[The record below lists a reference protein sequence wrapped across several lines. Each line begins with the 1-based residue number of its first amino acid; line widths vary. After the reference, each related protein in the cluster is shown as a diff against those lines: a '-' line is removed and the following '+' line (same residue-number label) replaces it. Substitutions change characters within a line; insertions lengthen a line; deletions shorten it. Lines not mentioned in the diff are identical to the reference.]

1 MKNFPYFYQ
10 AQIVRWVD
18 GDTVELVLDK
28 GFNDYFGRT
37 DQPVSFRLLNV
48 NAFEKYKPGGAEAT
62 AFVNQ
67 LAPVGDWVIVRT
79 YKINDKDNFGRYLA
93 TIYTDEIEFQAIT
106 GPTISEALIA
116 AGHGVPY
123 IAK

>member
-18 GDTVELVLDK
+18 ADTVELVLDK
-28 GFNDYFGRT
+28 GFNDFFGQPDT
-37 DQPVSFRLLNV
+37 PVSFRLLGV
-48 NAFEKYKPGGAEAT
+48 NAPEKYKPGGAT
-62 AFVNQ
+62 AIEYVNK

-93 TIYTDEIEFQAIT
+93 AIYIDEIVFHTEV
-106 GPTISEALIA
+106 GLTISESLIA
-116 AGHGVPY
+116 SGNGVPY
-123 IAK
+123 TK